1 MILRA
6 LFPFLLFAVPVGVLI
21 ALVRR
26 SRTAWEQLAAVGGML
41 VGGVGTFF
49 VLLKLIPYGDGG
61 GPIFSFLG
69 ALLLGAPLGGGF
81 AWWFTRH
88 FRVR

>member
-41 VGGVGTFF
+41 AGGVGTFF
-49 VLLKLIPYGDGG
+49 ILNHVIPYGDGG

-88 FRVR
+88 FRVS

>member
-6 LFPFLLFAVPVGVLI
+6 LLPFLIFALPMGVLV

-26 SRTAWEQLAAVGGML
+26 SRTVWEQLAAVGGML

-49 VLLKLIPYGDGG
+49 VLLKLLPYGDGG
-61 GPIFSFLG
+61 GPLFSFLG
-69 ALLLGAPLGGGF
+69 ALVLGAPLGGGL

-88 FRVR
+88 FRVS